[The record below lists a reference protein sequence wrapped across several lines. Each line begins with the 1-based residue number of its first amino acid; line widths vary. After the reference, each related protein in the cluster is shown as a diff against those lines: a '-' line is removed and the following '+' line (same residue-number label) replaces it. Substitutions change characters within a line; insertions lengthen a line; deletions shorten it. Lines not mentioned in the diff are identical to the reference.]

1 MNQIKQ
7 QGANKESGFG
17 PELGLKSGLGSGL
30 KSKLGSA
37 LLAVAMTSTG
47 ATALAAGDLTRKPMA
62 LPDLVLGSE
71 VTDYA
76 MSQKS
81 YQLETGQSY
90 KLKIVSSGLKE
101 YAIEAPQFFTS
112 IFLRKV
118 EVGGMEIKATT
129 LVQLEFEDEG
139 EAEIYFVPIKPGQFP
154 FYARGL
160 EVKGMTGMFEV
171 R

>member
-1 MNQIKQ
+1 MAKFLTPVLI
-7 QGANKESGFG
+7 A
-17 PELGLKSGLGSGL
+17 
-30 KSKLGSA
+30 A
-37 LLAVAMTSTG
+37 LLTG
-47 ATALAAGDLTRKPMA
+47 ATAVSGVASAKGDLTRKPQA
-62 LPDLVLGSE
+62 LPDLVLGSD

-81 YQLETGQSY
+81 YTLETGQSY

-101 YAIEAPQFFTS
+101 YAVEAPEFFAS

-118 EVGGMEIKATT
+118 EAGGMEIKAST

-139 EAEIYFVPIKPGQFP
+139 EAEIYFVPIKPGSYP
-154 FYARGL
+154 FVAKGL
-160 EVKGMTGMFEV
+160 ESKGMQGVFEV

>member
-1 MNQIKQ
+1 MAKFLTPVLV
-7 QGANKESGFG
+7 A
-17 PELGLKSGLGSGL
+17 
-30 KSKLGSA
+30 A
-37 LLAVAMTSTG
+37 LLTG
-47 ATALAAGDLTRKPMA
+47 AAGLASAKGDLTRKPQA
-62 LPDLVLGSE
+62 LPDLVLGSD

-81 YQLETGQSY
+81 YALETGQSY

-101 YAIEAPQFFTS
+101 YAVEAPEFFAS

-118 EVGGMEIKATT
+118 EAGGMEIKAST

-139 EAEIYFVPIKPGQFP
+139 EAEIYFVPIKPGSYP
-154 FYARGL
+154 FFAKGL
-160 EVKGMTGMFEV
+160 EAKGMQGVFEV